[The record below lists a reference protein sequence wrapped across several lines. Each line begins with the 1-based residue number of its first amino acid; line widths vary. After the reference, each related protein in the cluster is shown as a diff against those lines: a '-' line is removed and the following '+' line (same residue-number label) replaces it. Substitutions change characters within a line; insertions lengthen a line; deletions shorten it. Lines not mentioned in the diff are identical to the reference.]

1 MSRRISH
8 KGLKRQKN
16 INTDKIIMK
25 IIGLYS
31 GKLTNIGKKRSP
43 TGIYKQSMPQVSVD
57 ESGIIGDIQADKRF
71 HGGPEKALH
80 QYALSSYE
88 KIIKRYPL
96 LHQQANSGMIGEN
109 LSVTDMNEHNV
120 CIGDIYK
127 VGSAILQ
134 VSSPRMPC
142 WKIDAKFKQPDL
154 HQFINQHRLNGWY
167 YRVLQAGDM
176 TLNDEF
182 ILQQRPNTD
191 VTVDTLLKVIDAEAE
206 RQLLELVSNAIG
218 LDPEWQHRLQQ
229 KYPLS

>member
-1 MSRRISH
+1 M
-8 KGLKRQKN
+8 
-16 INTDKIIMK
+16 KIIMK